1 MNKFDKEVNAL
12 FMSELGFE
20 IGKNQ
25 RIFDQDTGLPLEV
38 GGVKFVAPDCYG
50 GKQSA
55 EFDPYN
61 SRKQM
66 SQFFGYFMD
75 KQADETGKEIMS
87 YYAIDDRK
95 GNKGRIQCKFDDNTV
110 ITSGS
115 YMRDSLK
122 YIDIVMQING
132 DECPDLEKYD
142 IAPEVPTVE
151 KKTTTKSKKT
161 GDSNGIQ
168 SNSKAAKNSK

>member
-55 EFDPYN
+55 EFDP
-61 SRKQM
+61 SLLPKEG
-66 SQFFGYFMD
+66 FFTRMKRRFRG
-75 KQADETGKEIMS
+75 
-87 YYAIDDRK
+87 
-95 GNKGRIQCKFDDNTV
+95 
-110 ITSGS
+110 
-115 YMRDSLK
+115 
-122 YIDIVMQING
+122 
-132 DECPDLEKYD
+132 EK
-142 IAPEVPTVE
+142 
-151 KKTTTKSKKT
+151 S
-161 GDSNGIQ
+161 
-168 SNSKAAKNSK
+168 